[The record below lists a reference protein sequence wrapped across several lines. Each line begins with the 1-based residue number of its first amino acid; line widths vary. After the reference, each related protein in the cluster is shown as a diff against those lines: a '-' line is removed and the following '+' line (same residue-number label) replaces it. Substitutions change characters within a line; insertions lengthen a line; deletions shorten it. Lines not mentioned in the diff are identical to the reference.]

1 MMKMTHHSTGIGIT
15 VLLMVGGMFIIFTGM
30 EVYGQEQLQ
39 QQQQPTSPSTPLS
52 TGQTS
57 QGWKTSFD
65 LENCDFVS
73 SGENSYFILKP
84 GYQVIL
90 GGQED
95 GKELELVMTV
105 LNETKVI
112 DGIETRVVEEKE
124 SEGGN
129 IVEVSRNYF
138 AMCKPT
144 NNAIYFGE
152 EVEMYKDGKI
162 VSHEGAW
169 LAGENGSKAGMIMPG
184 KVEVGMKYYQEF
196 APAVAEDRA
205 EIISVNDTLDTP
217 AGTFKQV
224 LKTEE
229 TNPLKPGEKEFK
241 FYAPGIGLIQDEAI
255 KLVKY
260 APATP

>member
-1 MMKMTHHSTGIGIT
+1 MKKTHHSTGIGVT
-15 VLLMVGGMFIIFTGM
+15 VLLMVGGMFILLTGM

-39 QQQQPTSPSTPLS
+39 QQQPTSPSPSLS
-52 TGQTS
+52 TDQTS
-57 QGWKTSFD
+57 QGWKTTFE

-73 SGENSYFILKP
+73 SGENSYFVLEP

-95 GKELELVMTV
+95 GEELQLVMTV
-105 LNETKVI
+105 LNETKVV

-124 SEGGN
+124 TEGGN
-129 IVEVSRNYF
+129 LVEVSRNYF

-152 EVEMYKDGKI
+152 DVDMYEDDKI
-162 VSHEGAW
+162 VNHEGAW
-169 LAGENGSKAGMIMPG
+169 LAGQNGSKAGLIMPG
-184 KVEVGMKYYQEF
+184 KAEVGLKYYQEI
-196 APAVAEDRA
+196 APGIAEDRA

-229 TNPLKPGEKEFK
+229 TNPLKPGEKEYK
-241 FYAPGIGLIQDEAI
+241 FYAPGIGLIQDESI
-255 KLVKY
+255 KLVKH
-260 APATP
+260 TPLTP

>member
-1 MMKMTHHSTGIGIT
+1 MD
-15 VLLMVGGMFIIFTGM
+15 
-30 EVYGQEQLQ
+30 VYGQEQ
-39 QQQQPTSPSTPLS
+39 PTSPSPSLS
-52 TGQTS
+52 TDQTIE
-57 QGWKTSFD
+57 GWMTSFN
-65 LENCDFVS
+65 LENCNFAS
-73 SGENSYFILKP
+73 SGENSYFVLEP
-84 GYQVIL
+84 GYRVIL

-105 LNETKVI
+105 LNETKVV
-112 DGIETRVVEEKE
+112 DGVETRVVEEKE
-124 SEGGN
+124 TEGGN
-129 IVEVSRNYF
+129 LVEVSRNYF
-138 AMCKPT
+138 AICKPT

-152 EVEMYKDGKI
+152 DVDMYEDGEI

-184 KVEVGMKYYQEF
+184 KAEVGLKYYQEI
-196 APAVAEDRA
+196 ALGVAEDRA
-205 EIISVNDTLDTP
+205 EIMSVNVTP

-229 TNPLKPGEKEFK
+229 TNPLKPGEKENK

-260 APATP
+260 TKP

>member
-1 MMKMTHHSTGIGIT
+1 MMKKTHHRIGIGVT
-15 VLLMVGGMFIIFTGM
+15 VLLIGGMFILLTGM

-39 QQQQPTSPSTPLS
+39 QQQPTSSSTPLS
-52 TGQTS
+52 TDQTS
-57 QGWKTSFD
+57 QGWMTTFD
-65 LENCDFVS
+65 LKNCDFVS
-73 SGENSYFILKP
+73 SGENSYFVLEP

-95 GKELELVMTV
+95 GEELQLVMTV
-105 LNETKVI
+105 LNETKVV

-129 IVEVSRNYF
+129 LVEVSRNYF
-138 AMCKPT
+138 AICKPT

-152 EVEMYKDGKI
+152 DVDMYEDGKI

-169 LAGENGSKAGMIMPG
+169 LAGQNGSKAGMIMPG
-184 KVEVGMKYYQEF
+184 KAEVGLKYYQEI
-196 APAVAEDRA
+196 APGVAEDRA

-260 APATP
+260 TKP

>member
-1 MMKMTHHSTGIGIT
+1 
-15 VLLMVGGMFIIFTGM
+15 MFIILTGM
-30 EVYGQEQLQ
+30 EVYGQEQLH
-39 QQQQPTSPSTPLS
+39 QQQPTSPSTTLS
-52 TGQTS
+52 KDQTTL
-57 QGWKTSFD
+57 GWMTTFD

-73 SGENSYFILKP
+73 SGENNYFVLEP

-95 GKELELVMTV
+95 GEELELVMTV
-105 LNETKVI
+105 LNETKVV
-112 DGIETRVVEEKE
+112 DGVETRVVEEKE
-124 SEGGN
+124 SEGDSL
-129 IVEVSRNYF
+129 VEVSRNYF

-152 EVEMYKDGKI
+152 DVDMYEDGEI

-184 KVEVGMKYYQEF
+184 KADVGLKYYQVI
-196 APAVAEDRA
+196 ALGVAEDRA
-205 EIISVNDTLDTP
+205 EIISVNDTLDAP

-260 APATP
+260 TKP